1 MNEFLIYNIKQKG
14 LNEINRL
21 KQTQRNIYSE
31 ISNNDYN
38 LNKISKEINEIRED
52 YHKENGA
59 FVSTRNRVKIIF
71 SLVELALIIFL
82 TYRIAPKEIGL
93 LLQIPPIYSLGIIL
107 FYVLAIF
114 LFLDFTWCSTISS
127 LFLGLILFS
136 YIVSFLTFDNSL
148 FQILILIGFEV
159 LIYFVKRFRFTPIWG
174 LVGLFMVK
182 ILLNFTYSYI
192 ILSIPLVL
200 IILSVIF
207 FKKIKNLS
215 FYLKKLIGF
224 LFFLNFKTVF
234 DIIFNFELDFNFT
247 LLTKLDDIFYFPLE
261 LIKYNWVNLTILVL
275 ILIINIIEKILE
287 RNLEKVN
294 IL

>member
-38 LNKISKEINEIRED
+38 INKISKEIKEIRED
-52 YHKENGA
+52 YHKENEA

>member
-261 LIKYNWVNLTILVL
+261 LIKFNWVNLTILVL